1 MKQQKAY
8 LGERYI
14 FPKRFDAWV
23 IKPSGVFFALI
34 YDRYA
39 IIINNILLV
48 MEVENEQTQQVQY

>member
-48 MEVENEQTQQVQY
+48 MEVEDEQT